1 MSTPHTQS
9 APLSPSPQGRTGRA
23 VVVGSGPN
31 GLTAAALLARRGWD
45 VEVFERNAMI
55 GGAAASSDLLG
66 PGTTV
71 DLGAAGH
78 PFGVVSPAFRELE
91 LTEHGL
97 EWLHPELPMA
107 HPLEG
112 RPAAVLHRS
121 LEQTARELDGDGHA
135 CTALHRPIVEHLDR
149 HV

>member
-1 MSTPHTQS
+1 MSALHPEPAPRTPQR
-9 APLSPSPQGRTGRA
+9 ARRTGRA

-31 GLTAAALLARRGWD
+31 GLTAAALLARHGWE

-55 GGAAASSDLLG
+55 GGAAASSALLG

-91 LTEHGL
+91 L
-97 EWLHPELPMA
+97 
-107 HPLEG
+107 
-112 RPAAVLHRS
+112 S
-121 LEQTARELDGDGHA
+121 LIH
-135 CTALHRPIVEHLDR
+135 I
-149 HV
+149 